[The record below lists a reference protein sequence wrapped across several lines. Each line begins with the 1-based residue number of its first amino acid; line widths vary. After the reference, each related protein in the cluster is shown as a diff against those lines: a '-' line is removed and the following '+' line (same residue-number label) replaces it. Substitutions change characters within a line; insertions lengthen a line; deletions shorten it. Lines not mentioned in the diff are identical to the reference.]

1 MPTVVN
7 HLIFRDPVDPAVFA
21 SFSALADDLRATDGF
36 EAVHVVQISEREVL
50 LLFVGRDAESLDRIA
65 TEVGSPWMMRTV
77 VPRLAGA
84 PDRLFGPVIASTSYG
99 AA

>member
-1 MPTVVN
+1 MYTVVN

-21 SFSALADDLRATDGF
+21 EFSTLADDLRATDGF
-36 EAVHVVQISEREVL
+36 EAAHVVQTSEREVVL
-50 LLFVGRDAESLDRIA
+50 LIVGRDAEALDRIA
-65 TEVGSPWMMRTV
+65 TEAGSPWLMRTV

-84 PDRLFGPVIASTSYG
+84 PDQQLGPVIASTSYG